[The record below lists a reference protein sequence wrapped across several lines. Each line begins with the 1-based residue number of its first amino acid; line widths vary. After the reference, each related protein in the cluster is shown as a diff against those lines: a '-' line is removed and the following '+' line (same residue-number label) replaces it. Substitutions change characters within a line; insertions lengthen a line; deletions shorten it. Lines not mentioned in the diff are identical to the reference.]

1 MTILFTKLF
10 QPSVLTTTAAAI
22 YTVPASPTT
31 SLLGNGQV
39 LLTNDTA
46 STIAVSLWAVP
57 SGGSNLQANL
67 FFPAIG
73 VAAYQTQLV
82 NVPQLGAGDAL
93 WASAGTSSAIS
104 IAAMNGVIQS

>member
-1 MTILFTKLF
+1 MAIQFLKLF

-46 STIAVSLWAVP
+46 STQAASLWAVP
-57 SGGSNLQANL
+57 SGGSVGQANI

-73 VAAYQTQLV
+73 IAAYQTQLV
-82 NVPQLGAGDAL
+82 NVPQLAAGDAL
-93 WASAGTSSAIS
+93 WASAASSSAVS
-104 IAAMNGVIQS
+104 IAAMSGVVQS